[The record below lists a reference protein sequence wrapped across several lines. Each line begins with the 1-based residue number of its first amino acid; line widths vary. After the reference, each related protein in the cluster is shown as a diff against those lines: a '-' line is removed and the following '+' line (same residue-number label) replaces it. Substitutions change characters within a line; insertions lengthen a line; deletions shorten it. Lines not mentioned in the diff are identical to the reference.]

1 MQQKRNDIQK
11 QLTAGE
17 GELKKLL
24 VSEKKYS
31 EEADG
36 TAKERALIEAKIAE
50 FDSKKKERESLD
62 SSLRQKIKD
71 AEKATVEAKSAL
83 SQVDERLHTA
93 KSALDTIVSQLS
105 EQKEAMMK
113 LQRELD
119 SISGRLADIEGDATT
134 NGVTLPK
141 LKNGSCDFSVL
152 PRAATTTSSKDALT
166 KFIEDSGARLVKVTA
181 ALEQLRPN
189 LRYQEHMSTLEK
201 ELQDQN
207 RKFEASLESS
217 RKAAG
222 AFEEVKKKRCAL
234 LRDFVVQVKDAL
246 NVTYGQ
252 LTSDDVHK
260 DGGSAFL
267 LDPDEEPYETGI
279 RFEAIPPGKGYSSI
293 DTLAGGEKSIAAIAL
308 LFAIHSVRPAP
319 FIILDEV
326 DSALDNRNLQV
337 PSPSSFSHL
346 FFIFPY
352 IFSFYRGSLD
362 SSSVMRLGTRLS
374 PSATGRNST
383 TRVICAW
390 LSIRPH
396 TMTATTMSSHLRF
409 RICSSCA

>member
-1 MQQKRNDIQK
+1 MKKLGKSIDEYDDLVKSYAEVQQKRNDIQK

-31 EEADG
+31 EEAESA
-36 TAKERALIEAKIAE
+36 AKERAQIEAKIAE
-50 FDSKKKERESLD
+50 FDSKKKEKETMD
-62 SSLRQKIKD
+62 ASLRQKIKE
-71 AEKATVEAKSAL
+71 AEKATVEAKSSL
-83 SQVDERLHTA
+83 SQVDERLHKT
-93 KSALDTIVSQLS
+93 KSVLDAVVSQLS

-134 NGVTLPK
+134 NGVTISK
-141 LKNGSCDFSVL
+141 LKNGNYDFSVL
-152 PRAATTTSSKDALT
+152 PRAATSTSSKDALA
-166 KFIEDSGARLVKVTA
+166 KFIEDSSARLVKVTA

-189 LRYQEHMSTLEK
+189 FRYQEHMSTLEK

-308 LFAIHSVRPAP
+308 LFAMHSVRPAP

-337 PSPSSFSHL
+337 PL
-346 FFIFPY
+346 
-352 IFSFYRGSLD
+352 L
-362 SSSVMRLGTRLS
+362 
-374 PSATGRNST
+374 
-383 TRVICAW
+383 
-390 LSIRPH
+390 
-396 TMTATTMSSHLRF
+396 
-409 RICSSCA
+409 